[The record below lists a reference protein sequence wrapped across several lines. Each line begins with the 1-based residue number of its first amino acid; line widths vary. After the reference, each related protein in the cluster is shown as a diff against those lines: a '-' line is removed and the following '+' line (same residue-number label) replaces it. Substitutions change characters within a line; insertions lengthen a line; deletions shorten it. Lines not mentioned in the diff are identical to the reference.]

1 MMVITAKIM
10 LIIVA
15 RPCGARNGGEKFTM
29 VIPSPI
35 GKPRSKWQKAKLYQ
49 TTQAR
54 LVLGPIL
61 VSNYLN
67 FMVVLMGNTLETDK
81 PVNQGIHHVW
91 TNPYLKATL

>member
-1 MMVITAKIM
+1 MMVITAKMM

-15 RPCGARNGGEKFTM
+15 RPCGARNGGEKITI

-61 VSNYLN
+61 VHLT
-67 FMVVLMGNTLETDK
+67 VPMGAVKLSEFHGSIDGEHIGN
-81 PVNQGIHHVW
+81 
-91 TNPYLKATL
+91 